1 MANLNTFLDCF
12 DVVRSKK
19 DHVKLLDFSPF
30 NEKHTNPLAFEW
42 SQLESE
48 DFILQDDEVD
58 DPEFRYLATDVGI
71 QPTSR
76 NNFGIPSD
84 IVEMFQQLPPQSQ
97 EQDMDDINRSMMR
110 TIIDKVHD
118 DEEMD

>member
-1 MANLNTFLDCF
+1 MANLYTFLDCF

-110 TIIDKVHD
+110 TIIDKVN
-118 DEEMD
+118 EE